1 MKTGPLTIVT
11 GATRGLGQAMVEQ
24 LCAAGG
30 HVVSISRR
38 PVDGLADKISEL
50 EEQLNATIQ
59 DNIDLKESVVEYAR
73 EAVIREAAKDLSE
86 AQAEKLK
93 SLVEDISFDSQES
106 FETKVATIKE
116 SYFKKSTV
124 QAQSEEEQITEET
137 DKVEV
142 SPMMARYLEALK
154 K

>member
-1 MKTGPLTIVT
+1 MSSLHGVFTEHYIQVPDEKVDL
-11 GATRGLGQAMVEQ
+11 
-24 LCAAGG
+24 
-30 HVVSISRR
+30 
-38 PVDGLADKISEL
+38 VDGLADKISEL